1 MSCFHIT
8 ACPAGTY
15 LSPSNGS
22 CSDCPA
28 NSVSEEEGLTQ
39 CTCVEGYYR
48 ATQGEDSPCT
58 CMKIAEVYYNY
69 CNIHLSVQDLR
80 HIMQHLVKFI
90 SLLNKGYTAIHQNQN
105 Y

>member
-1 MSCFHIT
+1 MSTLTHAYA

-48 ATQGEDSPCT
+48 APQGEEDLPCT
-58 CMKIAEVYYNY
+58 RRNTILRTLHVYLP
-69 CNIHLSVQDLR
+69 CLCWHR
-80 HIMQHLVKFI
+80 
-90 SLLNKGYTAIHQNQN
+90 
-105 Y
+105 

>member
-1 MSCFHIT
+1 MHT

-15 LSPSNGS
+15 LSPGNGS

-48 ATQGEDSPCT
+48 APQGEEDFPCT
-58 CMKIAEVYYNY
+58 RMKN
-69 CNIHLSVQDLR
+69 SFLR
-80 HIMQHLVKFI
+80 
-90 SLLNKGYTAIHQNQN
+90 A
-105 Y
+105 